1 MGARFPDDTVFATDG
16 AGNVDV
22 ASLDATGEVR
32 AGSFVGDTIRV
43 ATADQNVVLTD
54 ADHLVTFST
63 TGAGSRTISATALT
77 PGKVIHLA
85 MTAQSTGTYTCTVD
99 EGTLTFDAAD
109 ESATVIAIT
118 ASTFRV
124 ICLRGATIV

>member
-1 MGARFPDDTVFATDG
+1 MAFNPPDDSVLESDG
-16 AGNVDV
+16 AGALTV
-22 ASLDATGEVR
+22 ASIAASGQLRGAAVTATGVR
-32 AGSFVGDTIRV
+32 AV
-43 ATADQNVVLTD
+43 TADTNAVLTD
-54 ADHLVTFST
+54 ADHFVTFST

-77 PGKVIHLA
+77 PGKVVHLA

-109 ESATVIAIT
+109 EFATVIAIT

-124 ICLRGATIV
+124 VSLRGATIA

>member
-1 MGARFPDDTVFATDG
+1 MAASFPDDSVFETDG
-16 AGNVDV
+16 SGNVTL
-22 ASLDATGEVR
+22 ASVTATGVR
-32 AGSFVGDTIRV
+32 AV
-43 ATADQNVVLTD
+43 TADTNAVLTNT
-54 ADHLVTFST
+54 DHLVTFST
-63 TGAGSRTISATALT
+63 TGAGTRTITATALT

-109 ESATVIAIT
+109 ECATVIAIT

-124 ICLRGATIV
+124 LALRGATIV